1 MIGNYHTLGRRP
13 RHGAVPADTPITDQP
28 PRPPGANALA
38 SSQSVL
44 PDSAREVLA
53 SDGLAHLVTLNPD
66 GSPQVSCV
74 WVGLEGDEIVCAHL
88 GRFQKVKNIERDPR
102 VTLSVEAP
110 GENAIGMKHYLVV
123 HGKARITEGGAPEL
137 AEARGDVRRA
147 WCEVPADA
155 RSAAGGG
162 HPNHPG
168 ARRRHGPWAASPT

>member
-1 MIGNYHTLGRRP
+1 V
-13 RHGAVPADTPITDQP
+13 A
-28 PRPPGANALA
+28 
-38 SSQSVL
+38 VL
-44 PDSAREVLA
+44 PASARDVLE

-66 GSPQVSCV
+66 GSPQVTCV

-137 AEARGDVRRA
+137 LQKLAETYVGPGVKFPPMPDPPPGVVTRITPERI
-147 WCEVPADA
+147 
-155 RSAAGGG
+155 GGM
-162 HPNHPG
+162 
-168 ARRRHGPWAASPT
+168 GPWAAGPS